1 MKNHLKP
8 ALTLLFIL
16 PVSSSF
22 AQTQTS
28 KKETERIM
36 VKDTIIRINR
46 IDNTAKNIKDFNVY
60 VKKNIKPLPHT
71 HGSVYISFENEED
84 ASIANI
90 RVTKSLDK
98 AADNEALRL
107 VRAYHHKWIP
117 DIIDGKPAR
126 AVITLPITF
135 K

>member
-8 ALTLLFIL
+8 ILTLLFIL
-16 PVSSSF
+16 SVSLSM
-22 AQTQTS
+22 AQTQTGE
-28 KKETERIM
+28 KDTERIM

-46 IDNTAKNIKDFNVY
+46 IDNSAKNIKDFNVY
-60 VKKNIKPLPHT
+60 IKANIKPLPHT
-71 HGSVYISFENEED
+71 HGSVYISFENEQD
-84 ASIANI
+84 GSITKI
-90 RVTKSLDK
+90 KVTKSLDK

-126 AVITLPITF
+126 MVITLPITF